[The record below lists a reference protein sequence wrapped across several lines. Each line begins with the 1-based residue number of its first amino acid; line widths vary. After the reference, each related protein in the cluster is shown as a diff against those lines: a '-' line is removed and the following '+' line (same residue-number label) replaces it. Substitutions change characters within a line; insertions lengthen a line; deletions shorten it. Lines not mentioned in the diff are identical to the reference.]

1 MSIKESIKN
10 ILIVLAVVIVATSLF
25 IISAGANIFDAYG
38 SFIMGLLSLNGI
50 GETLVK
56 AAPLILT
63 SLGCAVAFKTGF
75 FNIGAEGQFYIGALA
90 ATAVALA
97 LPFQGFL
104 NTMLSMLAAFV
115 AGGIYAAIP
124 ALLKTKLQISEVITT
139 IMLNY
144 IAINLIGLAVRTF
157 LMDPAGSVPQ
167 SARVD
172 SATTLPLLLL
182 PTRINLGIVIA
193 LMAVFVV
200 WFIMDKTTLGFEMK
214 SVGFNNRAA
223 KVSGISII
231 KSVIISALLGGGLA
245 AIAGSVEV
253 LGIQKK
259 LVDGISSDVGYT
271 AVLIS
276 LLCKNNPLLVAI
288 VSLLYAALSVGA
300 ATMQRQTGVP
310 SSIVNIIMGLVVI
323 LILAKDLFVGKKE
336 AN

>member
-1 MSIKESIKN
+1 MNIKESIKN
-10 ILIVLAVVIVATSLF
+10 ILIVLAVVIIATSLF
-25 IISAGANIFDAYG
+25 IISAGANIFDAYT
-38 SFIMGLLSLNGI
+38 SFIAGLLSLNGV

-56 AAPLILT
+56 STPLILT

-75 FNIGAEGQFYIGALA
+75 FNIGAEGQFYVGALA
-90 ATAVALA
+90 ATATALS

-104 NTMLSMLAAFV
+104 NTMISILVAFIV
-115 AGGIYAAIP
+115 GGVYAAIP

-167 SARVD
+167 SARID

-193 LMAVFVV
+193 FMAVFVV
-200 WFIMDKTTLGFEMK
+200 WFIMDKTTLGFELK
-214 SVGFNNRAA
+214 SVGFNSRAA
-223 KVSGISII
+223 KVSGISIM
-231 KSVIISALLGGGLA
+231 KSVIISALLSGGLA

-276 LLCKNNPLLVAI
+276 LLCKNNPILVAV
-288 VSLLYAALSVGA
+288 VSVLYAALSVGA

-310 SSIVNIIMGLVVI
+310 SSIVNIIMGIVVI
-323 LILAKDLFVGKKE
+323 LILAKDLFTRKKE